1 MPIGQRP
8 VWKTPSNSSTA
19 VHMLTTQNATV
30 AMTSQKQ

>member
-8 VWKTPSNSSTA
+8 VWKIPSKSSTA
-19 VHMLTTQNATV
+19 CHMFTTQNATV